1 MKNFLLIAFTAILMP
16 VMAFAQFSI
25 SGKITE
31 SKSNSSLAGSS
42 VSLTNGLSSAKTNTN
57 GFYSLSNLKQGSYTI
72 SVSYLG
78 YKTLTKE
85 ITLNSNTEINFEL
98 NPTSIL
104 SDEVIVKATRAES
117 NSATTFRNINK
128 AEIEKNNLGQD
139 IPYLLNQTPS
149 VVVSSDA
156 GAGVGYTG
164 IRIRGSDATRI
175 NVTLNGIP
183 LNDAESQGSYF
194 INLPDF
200 ASSIDNIQVQRG
212 VGTSTNG
219 AGAFGG
225 SINIQTITRKDSAY
239 AELNNTYGSYE
250 TWKNTVNVGTGL
262 INGKFTFD
270 GRLSRI
276 KSDGFVDRASSKLKS
291 YFLSGAYYGKN
302 DLLRI
307 NVFSGN
313 EKTFQAWNGIPE
325 AKLNFDGNTD
335 SLFRHYYDNIG
346 YLYNSTADSL
356 NLFNADNRKYSLF
369 LYPDQTDNYTQDHY
383 QAFYSHSFSPKLS
396 ANAALHYTN
405 GRGYFEEFKFGQEFE
420 KYGINPVVLGTT
432 TITNSDL
439 IRRRWLDNDFYG
451 TTFSLNY
458 TPDNLLNLT
467 FGGAYNEY
475 DGRHFGEVI
484 WAQYA
489 SDSNIY
495 QHYYDGTGVKKDFN
509 IYGKAAYQ
517 LGKFSLMADMQYRTI
532 NYSIKGTD
540 KNRKALNHVNS
551 FNFFNPKAGLSYQID
566 EKNSAYLSF
575 AIANKEPNRD
585 DYINLSPTANPK
597 SERLNNLEAGYRLNN
612 SHFNVGVN
620 GYGMFYKNQLISTG
634 ALTDVGEPI
643 RQNVPSSYRLG
654 IELDGKVLIL
664 PNLSWGLTG
673 SLSQNKIINVQETIY
688 QYDINY
694 TPIDT
699 LINKYINSDIAFS
712 PRFVGSSEISFY
724 PLKKVEIALLSKYVS
739 KQYLDNTSNNKRKID
754 PFFVNDLRLNYHSK
768 IAGMKAV
775 NLTLLVNNVFS
786 KLYVNNGYTYSS
798 IIVDRMITENF
809 YYPQA
814 TRNFLASISLKF

>member
-276 KSDGFVDRASSKLKS
+276 KSDGYIDRASSNLKS
-291 YFLSGAYYGKN
+291 FFVSGAYYGKK
-302 DLLRI
+302 DLLRA
-307 NVFSGN
+307 NVFSGT

-325 AKLNFDGNTD
+325 AKLTGNIEELTNHYNRNKGSVYFTVGD
-335 SLFRHYYDNIG
+335 SI
-346 YLYNSTADSL
+346 
-356 NLFNADNRKYSLF
+356 NLFNSNKRKFNGF
-369 LYPDQTDNYTQDHY
+369 LYDNQTDNYQQDHY
-383 QAFYSHSFSPKLS
+383 QLFYTHTFSDKLY
-396 ANAALHYTN
+396 ANTALHYTY
-405 GRGYFEEFKFGQEFE
+405 GRGYYEEFKVSRTLADYKIDPIVIGDS
-420 KYGINPVVLGTT
+420 
-432 TITNSDL
+432 TITEANL
-439 IRRRWLDNDFYG
+439 VRRLWLDNDFYG
-451 TTFSLNY
+451 LTYSINYNPETNLNF
-458 TPDNLLNLT
+458 TL
-467 FGGAYNEY
+467 GGGYNEY
-475 DGRHFGEVI
+475 DGKHFDEVVWSQFANYNGSSSMRHRYNEDNAFK
-484 WAQYA
+484 
-489 SDSNIY
+489 
-495 QHYYDGTGVKKDFN
+495 TDFN
-509 IYGKAAYQ
+509 IFSKATY
-517 LGKFSLMADMQYRTI
+517 KFNKLNLFADLQYRRI
-532 NYSIKGTD
+532 SYSFFGIDNK
-540 KNRKALNHVNS
+540 KNNIQQEAKL
-551 FNFFNPKAGLSYQID
+551 NFFNPKVGFTYFINQNNNVYA
-566 EKNSAYLSF
+566 SF
-575 AIANKEPNRD
+575 AIGNKEPNRND
-585 DYINLSPTANPK
+585 FVNSTPDSRPKAENLKNI
-597 SERLNNLEAGYRLNN
+597 EAGYRTN
-612 SHFNVGVN
+612 STKFNAGIN
-620 GYGMFYKNQLISTG
+620 GFAMFYKDQLILTG
-634 ALTDVGEPI
+634 EINDVGSYT
-643 RQNVPSSYRLG
+643 RQNVPVSYRAG
-654 IELDGKVLIL
+654 VEFDGNWQITNK
-664 PNLSWGLTG
+664 LSWGATA
-673 SLSQNKIINVQETIY
+673 SLSENKIKQFSEFIDDYDNGGQQLNVFDNT
-688 QYDINY
+688 
-694 TPIDT
+694 
-699 LINKYINSDIAFS
+699 DIAFS
-712 PRFVGSSEISFY
+712 PSFITSSELSFQ
-724 PLKKVEIALLSKYVS
+724 PVRKTEIAFLSKYVG
-739 KQYLDNTSNNKRKID
+739 KQYLDNTSNNERDID
-754 PFFVNDLRLNYHSK
+754 AFFVNDLRLRYNISFK
-768 IAGMKAV
+768 QVKNIA
-775 NLTLLVNNVFS
+775 LTLLVNNVFS
-786 KLYVNNGYTYSS
+786 ELYEANGYTFSYIAGGSQ
-798 IIVDRMITENF
+798 TENY

-814 TRNFLASISLKF
+814 TRNFLLSLNLKF